1 MRIRLAESDDMAR
14 LNAAMRALSE
24 TLGDPHRA
32 TEDELRRA
40 GFGPHPAFQALL
52 AEAGAD
58 LVGAAIF
65 SPVFSTAR
73 GMAGAYVSDLWVA
86 ADQRGRRLGARLLA
100 AVRDEGR
107 RLWGAGYL
115 RVPVY
120 NDNTRAQA
128 FYARL
133 GFAPSDHET
142 IVVLDGAALAAL
154 GTET

>member
-1 MRIRLAESDDMAR
+1 MRIRLAGASDMAR

-24 TLGDPHRA
+24 GLGDPHRA
-32 TEDELRRA
+32 TDDDLRRA
-40 GFGPHPAFQALL
+40 GFGPHPAFYALL
-52 AEAGAD
+52 AEDGEV
-58 LVGAAIF
+58 LIGAAIV
-65 SPVFSTAR
+65 SPVFSTTR

-86 ADQRGRRLGARLLA
+86 ESRRGKRLGARLLA
-100 AVRDEGR
+100 AARDEGR

-120 NDNTRAQA
+120 NDNPRAQA

-133 GFAPSDHET
+133 GFAPSDDET

-154 GTET
+154 GTKT